1 VVLIYNSSTLKRKD
15 AVSVYV
21 RAADIMSVFQS
32 LNLKNLAE
40 RQIGVMRAPTNT
52 RPIIRLV
59 EEDGVRGVVKDFSVN
74 GFAYRNT
81 IGRFLLWR
89 ESTVYERLRGIKG
102 IPMLYRKVDGLA
114 LVFSH
119 IEGENLEHL
128 SAGEKPDVQ
137 FFERLAG
144 LIRECHDR
152 GVAHCDLKR
161 AANVM
166 IDEQGRPYIIDWA
179 AAITAKEFC
188 IYPFTLIYKRFMKDD
203 FNAVTKLK
211 MRYCPDSISDEE
223 KRAYMHRGTGE
234 RAIRAARDFARKWL
248 QKIA

>member
-1 VVLIYNSSTLKRKD
+1 
-15 AVSVYV
+15 
-21 RAADIMSVFQS
+21 MFES
-32 LNLKNLAE
+32 LTIKNLAE
-40 RQIGVMRAPTNT
+40 RQSTVLRRSTST

-59 EEDGVRGVVKDFSVN
+59 EENGAQGIVKDFSVN
-74 GFAYRNT
+74 GFLYRNI

-102 IPMLYRKVDGLA
+102 IPTLYRKVDGLA

-119 IEGENLEHL
+119 IGGKNLEHL

-137 FFERLAG
+137 FFDRLTG
-144 LIRECHDR
+144 LIRQCHDR

-161 AANVM
+161 SANVM
-166 IDEQGRPYIIDWA
+166 IDEQGGPCIIDWA
-179 AAITAKEFC
+179 AAITAKEFR
-188 IYPFTLIYKRFMKDD
+188 IYPFTLIYNRFLKDD

-211 MRYCPDSISDEE
+211 MRYYPEFISDEE
-223 KRAYMHRGTGE
+223 KKEYMHRGPGE
-234 RAIRAARDFARKWL
+234 RAIRAVRDFARKWL

>member
-1 VVLIYNSSTLKRKD
+1 MVLIYNSSTLKRKD

>member
-1 VVLIYNSSTLKRKD
+1 MKTSSE
-15 AVSVYV
+15 AGIIS
-21 RAADIMSVFQS
+21 MFQS
-32 LNLKNLAE
+32 LTVKNLPD
-40 RQIGVMRAPTNT
+40 RQIGVMREPTNT

-74 GFAYRNT
+74 GFVYRNT

-89 ESTVYERLRGIKG
+89 ESTVYKRLRGIKG
-102 IPMLYRKVDGLA
+102 IPTLYRRVDGLA

-119 IEGENLEHL
+119 IGGKNLEHL
-128 SAGEKPDVQ
+128 SAGEKPDVT
-137 FFERLAG
+137 FFERLTG

-161 AANVM
+161 SANVI
-166 IDEQGRPYIIDWA
+166 IDEQGSPCIIDWA

-211 MRYCPDSISDEE
+211 MRYYPDSISDEE
-223 KRAYMHRGTGE
+223 KREYMHRGTGE
-234 RAIRAARDFARKWL
+234 RVIRAGRDFARKWL

>member
-1 VVLIYNSSTLKRKD
+1 
-15 AVSVYV
+15 
-21 RAADIMSVFQS
+21 MFQS
-32 LNLKNLAE
+32 LTLKNLAE
-40 RQIGVMRAPTNT
+40 KQIGVMRKPTNT

-59 EEDGVRGVVKDFSVN
+59 EENGVRGVVKDFSVN

-89 ESTVYERLRGIKG
+89 ERLVYERLRGTKG
-102 IPMLYRKVDGLA
+102 IPTLYRKVGGLA

-119 IEGENLEHL
+119 IEGKNLEHL
-128 SAGEKPDVQ
+128 SPGDTPDVT
-137 FFERLAG
+137 FFERLTD
-144 LIRECHDR
+144 LIHECHDR

-161 AANVM
+161 SANVM
-166 IDEQGRPYIIDWA
+166 IDASGTPYILDWA

-188 IYPFTLIYKRFMKDD
+188 IYPFTLIHKRFMKDD

-211 MRYCPDSISDEE
+211 MRYYPESIGDEE
-223 KRAYMHRGTGE
+223 KRAYMHRGAGE
-234 RAIRAARDFARKWL
+234 RAIRAVRDFARKWL